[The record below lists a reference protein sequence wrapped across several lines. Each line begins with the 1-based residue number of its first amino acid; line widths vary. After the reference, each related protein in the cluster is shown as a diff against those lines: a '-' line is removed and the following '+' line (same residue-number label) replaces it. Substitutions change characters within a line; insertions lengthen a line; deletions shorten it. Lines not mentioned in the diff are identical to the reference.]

1 MGLPIPCHDKGT
13 FRLSQTIN
21 LSCLPEFHKI
31 NRLKEL
37 SAKNNIQDV
46 FDILKNTNVISY

>member
-1 MGLPIPCHDKGT
+1 MSSDKGT